1 MLMLVMGYGRGREGM
16 LEWMF
21 DYFTV
26 GHTRHM
32 KWLFIDDGQ
41 F

>member
-1 MLMLVMGYGRGREGM
+1 MLVMGYGRGRAGM

-21 DYFTV
+21 DYFPV
-26 GHTRHM
+26 GHTRCM